1 MKKQFTFVLSILLL
15 SVFFINESIASSGWY
30 MAKIRFGNNSK
41 SNCHGFGICTVNA
54 PGDGCLLYTSDGG
67 KTFTLE
73 VSLSEE
79 KLAPEQFAGSNF
91 IVEND
96 FTFPSG
102 FQEFFNLSKP
112 YVLKAGSYKM
122 IKSAKSILVYLN

>member
-1 MKKQFTFVLSILLL
+1 MKKQFTLILSILVLVL
-15 SVFFINESIASSGWY
+15 FSIPGMAASGWY
-30 MAKIRFGNNSK
+30 MTKIRFGNNSRP
-41 SNCHGFGICTVNA
+41 NCNGFGICTVTN